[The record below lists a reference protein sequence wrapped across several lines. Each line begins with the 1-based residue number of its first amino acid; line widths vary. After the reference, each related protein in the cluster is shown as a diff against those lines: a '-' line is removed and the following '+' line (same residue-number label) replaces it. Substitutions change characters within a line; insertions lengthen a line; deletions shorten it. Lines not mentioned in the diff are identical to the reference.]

1 MSMTRQE
8 FIDDV
13 TTWWELID
21 FCNDEGCD
29 ICEYVYSSDVYDD
42 IINEDLQERVNHESW
57 QSIYDWLEGL
67 PTGYDYYDTYD
78 DYVGLDDNWD
88 FDRYKEDVL
97 EWADNDGAIWDEE
110 PEEEEEGEELDD
122 EFDEEDEEELEEIN
136 YNEFFDEDFEKT
148 QSSYVRIE
156 IEVSVPEKP
165 AEPEPEPE
173 PEFGSIEEL
182 LKPAF

>member
-42 IINEDLQERVNHESW
+42 LINEDLQEMVKHESW
-57 QSIYDWLEGL
+57 QSIYDWLEDL
-67 PTGYDYYDTYD
+67 PSGYDYYDTYD
-78 DYVGLDDNWD
+78 DYVGLDNNWD

-97 EWADNDGAIWDEE
+97 EWADNDGTIWDE
-110 PEEEEEGEELDD
+110 PEEEEEEEELDD

>member
-42 IINEDLQERVNHESW
+42 LINEDLHEMVKHESW
-57 QSIYDWLEGL
+57 QSIYDWLEDL
-67 PTGYDYYDTYD
+67 PSGYDYYDTYD
-78 DYVGLDDNWD
+78 DYVGLDNNWD

-97 EWADNDGAIWDEE
+97 EWADNDGTIWDEE
-110 PEEEEEGEELDD
+110 PEEEEEEEELDD

-165 AEPEPEPE
+165 AEPEPQPE
-173 PEFGSIEEL
+173 PDFGSIEEL